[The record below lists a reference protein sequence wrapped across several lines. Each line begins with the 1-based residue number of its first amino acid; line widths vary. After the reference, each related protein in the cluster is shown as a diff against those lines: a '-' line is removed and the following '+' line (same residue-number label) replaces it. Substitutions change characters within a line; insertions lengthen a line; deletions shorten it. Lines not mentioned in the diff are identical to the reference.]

1 MSPSD
6 PESKWVGRVRSK
18 CMRRPERSGSAV
30 RSRQLPKDGFLMAET
45 LERTGVSPGRRNAA
59 AAEPFDLCIDTITTA
74 DGDRWVV
81 EEMEPPGQ
89 VERAGGVLWTGPVI
103 EESASF
109 PEFSCLG
116 VDSEVLRAIEEVADA
131 LDLVRVSAGDLQV
144 VQAEPLPDP
153 RLASGTDCRQV

>member
-18 CMRRPERSGSAV
+18 FMRRPERSRSAV
-30 RSRQLPKDGFLMAET
+30 RSQQLPKDGFLMADT
-45 LERTGVSPGRRNAA
+45 VERTGVSLGRRDAAA
-59 AAEPFDLCIDTITTA
+59 AAEPFDLWIDTITTA

-89 VERAGGVLWTGPVI
+89 VERAGAVLWTGPVI

-109 PEFSCLG
+109 PE
-116 VDSEVLRAIEEVADA
+116 
-131 LDLVRVSAGDLQV
+131 LDRKST
-144 VQAEPLPDP
+144 
-153 RLASGTDCRQV
+153 RLNSSHT

>member
-1 MSPSD
+1 
-6 PESKWVGRVRSK
+6 
-18 CMRRPERSGSAV
+18 
-30 RSRQLPKDGFLMAET
+30 MAET
-45 LERTGVSPGRRNAA
+45 VERTGVSLGRRDAAA
-59 AAEPFDLCIDTITTA
+59 AAEPFDLWIDTITTA

-131 LDLVRVSAGDLQV
+131 PDLVRVSAGDLQV
-144 VQAEPLPDP
+144 VQAEPLTDP
-153 RLASGTDCRQV
+153 RLASGDRLPPGLRSPPIQSGPRQRCGLA